1 MTVYLGSHGS
11 IELQRASGDPVF
23 AELVPEDVSIDAR
36 RFSFSDREIYGEF
49 INGDQIDL
57 ERVDADGNISRE
69 NLDLIAGHDFPDWRG
84 FIYVNPLGGMRL
96 YDKFE
101 DAITGTVDNAIE
113 LVEPSGNQRLKL
125 KTRNSNFSYL
135 ARVKGY
141 EMTTER
147 ETVDITN
154 LGEQFRQKYEAGLIS
169 GQGSIDCFWDF
180 RAGICDPD
188 NCDPSA
194 EFPNYLAQ
202 LCVRL
207 TQGADFFGRFF
218 VYRPDVPELDDYRY
232 SKASVWYESECLVT
246 NATVTVEA
254 GGIIESRIDFVTT
267 KQVKLLTGIPPSFL
281 LLETGTDKVLQEDSV
296 SNIGIIEPDIK

>member
-1 MTVYLGSHGS
+1 MTVYLGSHGA
-11 IELQRASGDPVF
+11 IELQRTSGDPVF
-23 AELVPEDVSIDAR
+23 AKLAPDDVSVDAR

-49 INGDQIDL
+49 INGDQVDID
-57 ERVDADGNISRE
+57 RVGDDGKPNGK

-101 DAITGTVDNAIE
+101 DAITGTVDNAVE
-113 LVEPSGNQRLKL
+113 LVEPSENQRLKL

-135 ARVKGY
+135 ARVRQY
-141 EMTTER
+141 ELTTER
-147 ETVDITN
+147 DTVDITH
-154 LGEQFRQKYEAGLIS
+154 LGEQFRQRYEAGLIS

-180 RAGICDPD
+180 QAATCDSDGCD
-188 NCDPSA
+188 NA

-207 TQGADFFGRFF
+207 TQGADFIGRFF
-218 VYRPDVPELDDYRY
+218 VFRPDIPDINDYRY

-254 GGIIESRIDFVTT
+254 SGIIESRIDFVTT
-267 KQVKLLTGIPPSFL
+267 KQIKLLTGVPPSFL
-281 LLETGTDKVLQEDSV
+281 LLESGTEKVLQEDSMSFV
-296 SNIGIIEPDIK
+296 GIAESDIQ